1 MEQLKK
7 LLSSISDY
15 VRSMA
20 IKAAQSVVK
29 VVNLENIKKLGIYI
43 VNLITSLIVSAAQPM
58 IKIAKKHPIAFSFA
72 MIFHIALVV
81 GLMNS
86 NVEYWKMPEP
96 PKGAQQEAPTKAVTI
111 DVEVIK
117 AEREKLADLEKQKQK
132 KLASDI
138 QKSEAAKKAQK
149 HAEEHR
155 KAEEKKAK
163 EAAKQKALAE
173 EKTREELAKAEEAA
187 KKKELAEAKAKEASN
202 QKALAEEKTRQA
214 EAKAEEAAK
223 KKELA
228 EKKAKEAAKQKALA
242 EEKTREELA
251 KAEEAAKKKELA
263 EAKAKEA
270 EKKEAIAKQL
280 TEEAKKKNEAL
291 DAERIALQ
299 EKFEDEQNVRAL
311 ITEIQAEE
319 DADRKQVLEDIF
331 NELKENYIGLI
342 ASKVRKEWRYLG
354 AEDHWVCYVHIIQ
367 SEVGDVL
374 AVNIQNC
381 TIDDSSK
388 AKSFKDSIER
398 AVYKASPL
406 PHAPDKDL
414 FDAEVLFQFRV
425 N

>member
-187 KKKELAEAKAKEASN
+187 KKKELAEAKAKEA
-202 QKALAEEKTRQA
+202 
-214 EAKAEEAAK
+214 
-223 KKELA
+223 
-228 EKKAKEAAKQKALA
+228 
-242 EEKTREELA
+242 
-251 KAEEAAKKKELA
+251 
-263 EAKAKEA
+263 